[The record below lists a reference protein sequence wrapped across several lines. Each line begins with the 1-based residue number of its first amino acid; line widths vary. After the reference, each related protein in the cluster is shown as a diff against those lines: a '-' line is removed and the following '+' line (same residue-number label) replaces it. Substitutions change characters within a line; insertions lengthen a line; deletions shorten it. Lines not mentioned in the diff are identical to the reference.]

1 MSHFTHCKS
10 KQAGSAKQ
18 FVDLASLSIVYRF
31 PQRRMFGLLRLQFV
45 GALDRTMAY
54 YAVAKGRK
62 VGIYGDWA
70 QCEEQ
75 VKGFKGAVYKKFKSQ
90 REAEQ
95 FINTKAVGIFTNYAP
110 DEFAVPLGQKG
121 PPAVGWIARTESKTS
136 PEFWPEDVA
145 EENGVT
151 EDELVSR
158 LQLNK

>member
-1 MSHFTHCKS
+1 
-10 KQAGSAKQ
+10 
-18 FVDLASLSIVYRF
+18 
-31 PQRRMFGLLRLQFV
+31 MFGLLRLQLL

-95 FINTKAVGIFTNYAP
+95 FINTKAVGIVKNYAP

-121 PPAVGWIARTESKTS
+121 PPPVNWIAKPEPKTS

-151 EDELVSR
+151 EDEMVSI
-158 LQLNK
+158 LQLNKLFR